1 LTICGL
7 EGVSRWV
14 DGTLNDSEG
23 IVSLSNIEGLDSV
36 SISVVVR
43 TSLDDRGR
51 NVVIETHVE
60 VLVLY
65 LEVDLES

>member
-1 LTICGL
+1 MTICGL